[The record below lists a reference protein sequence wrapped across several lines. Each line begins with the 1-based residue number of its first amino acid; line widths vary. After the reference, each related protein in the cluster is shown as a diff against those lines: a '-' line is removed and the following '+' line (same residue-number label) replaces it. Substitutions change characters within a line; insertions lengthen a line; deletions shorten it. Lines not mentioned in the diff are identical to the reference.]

1 MQLAVLQK
9 SKRAPLV
16 GDVFAFR
23 AADQAYRFGRVIST
37 TAVAGPTHGCVL
49 VYLYGAKSRD
59 KTRVPKLERDALLLP
74 PMMTT
79 RAPWT
84 HGYFEHVKTAT
95 VRTRDVLPQHAFRD
109 ARGTLVDDEGRPLEA
124 ASAPV
129 GELRL
134 WDVEAIDAAIAGAI
148 ARGQRPATA

>member
-23 AADQAYRFGRVIST
+23 AADHAFRFGRVIST
-37 TAVAGPTHGCVL
+37 GAVVGPTHGCVL
-49 VYLYGAKSRD
+49 VYLYAARSRD
-59 KTRVPKLERDALLLP
+59 KTRVPKLEREGLLLA

-79 RAPWT
+79 RAPWS
-84 HGYFEHVKTAT
+84 HGYFEHIKMST
-95 VRTRDVLPQHAFRD
+95 VRTRDVLAQHAFRD
-109 ARGTLVDDEGRPLEA
+109 ARGLFVDDEGRPLDQ
-124 ASAPV
+124 ASPPV

-134 WDVEAIDAAIAGAI
+134 WDVDGIDAAIAA
-148 ARGQRPATA
+148 ALALKA